1 MAEGAPNAEVESKDL
16 KSLISFYS
24 NYIRNRLFGSSPSPD
39 SGYVGK
45 LAGFYRRRFRPRF
58 PKRSSS
64 LPLPLPPSSSE
75 SSQLFTEAYK
85 VYDVLEDIMAN
96 VLSHLHEIQKH
107 LQFWQVRAKD
117 SDVRKTCFMIFER
130 GPRAFVK
137 ETTHMI
143 RYSII
148 DGSPVNQLVSSASV
162 HISERMAILSRL
174 RCLVAGFLAEVYVE
188 VDRLGEELVK
198 SPKKMLPTILS
209 VVNGLFIKLEGSVQ
223 SLNLP
228 TQNDFRAEESQ
239 LHSLAFE
246 RLPEVTDENS
256 QWSDC
261 EIRDATNLVYQN
273 LHKLESYLSAIVSK
287 YKKPRKLRQY
297 WILYSCEAVGL
308 AACTMW
314 IVKHSRLMGSS
325 DIDNWISKVKD
336 STVSFLKE
344 HVEQPVLAIRDELFD
359 TFKKRHKSVMDVEE
373 LQLTVNSLHR
383 MLLAFCEQTKGQNL
397 PENATDQEMLEVVV
411 TRYEKE
417 LTHPIQ
423 NLVSGELARA
433 LLIQVQKLKL
443 DIETAM
449 LELDQILRANEINFA
464 ILAALPAFFLS
475 FLLLMFFRSWL
486 KQDTRAEGRGR
497 IARVQRRMLIAEID
511 KRIMQCQTC
520 LEQGSEAD
528 ARCMYGLMLYS
539 LDRLYH
545 AVEKH
550 AKATGEWQLLR
561 QDIIDLAKPGLS
573 TENKFRVTSRMG
585 QLYDCLLPSPKRSR

>member
-24 NYIRNRLFGSSPSPD
+24 NYIRNRLFGSSPSPY

-45 LAGFYRRRFRPRF
+45 LAGGFTAGGSVRECVVVVVEA
-58 PKRSSS
+58 SWI
-64 LPLPLPPSSSE
+64 
-75 SSQLFTEAYK
+75 FTEASK

-96 VLSHLHEIQKH
+96 VFSHLHEIQKH
-107 LQFWQVRAKD
+107 LQYWQDRAED
-117 SDVRKTCFMIFER
+117 SDVRKMCFMIFER

-148 DGSPVNQLVSSASV
+148 DGSPVNQLVSSASL
-162 HISERMAILSRL
+162 HIHERMGILSRL
-174 RCLVAGFLAEVYVE
+174 RYLVAGFLAEVYVE

-228 TQNDFRAEESQ
+228 TQNDFPVEESQ

-246 RLPEVTDENS
+246 RLPEVTGENS

-261 EIRDATNLVYQN
+261 EIRVATNLVYQN
-273 LHKLESYLSAIVSK
+273 LHKLESYLSTIVSK

-297 WILYSCEAVGL
+297 WVLYSCEALGL

-325 DIDNWISKVKD
+325 DIDNWISEAKD
-336 STVSFLKE
+336 STVSFLKQ

-373 LQLTVNSLHR
+373 LQLTVNSLRR

-397 PENATDQEMLEVVV
+397 PENATDQEMVEVVM
-411 TRYEKE
+411 TRYFTLLQVEK
-417 LTHPIQ
+417 L
-423 NLVSGELARA
+423 R
-433 LLIQVQKLKL
+433 L

-449 LELDQILRANEINFA
+449 LELDLIHQAVEIYFST
-464 ILAALPAFFLS
+464 LAAFPAFFLS
-475 FLLLMFFRSWL
+475 FLLLMFFRAWL

-497 IARVQRRMLIAEID
+497 IAWVQRRMLIAEINE
-511 KRIMQCQTC
+511 RIMQCQTC

-573 TENKFRVTSRMG
+573 TENKFRVTSQMG
-585 QLYDCLLPSPKRSR
+585 QLYDCLLHSPERSR

>member
-1 MAEGAPNAEVESKDL
+1 MAEGAPNAVVESKDL
-16 KSLISFYS
+16 RLLISFYS
-24 NYIRNRLFGSSPSPD
+24 NYIRNLLFGSSPSPD
-39 SGYVGK
+39 SSYVGK
-45 LAGFYRRRFRPRF
+45 LAVFYRRRFRPWF
-58 PKRSSS
+58 LKRSSS
-64 LPLPLPPSSSE
+64 LHLHLLPSSSE
-75 SSQLFTEAYK
+75 SSQCSVISSVLSWLRLHVMEAYK
-85 VYDVLEDIMAN
+85 VYDALEDIMAD
-96 VLSHLHEIQKH
+96 VFSHLHEIQKH
-107 LQFWQVRAKD
+107 IQFWQVKAKD
-117 SDVRKTCFMIFER
+117 SDVQKMCFMIFER
-130 GPRAFVK
+130 GPQAFVK
-137 ETTHMI
+137 ETTHII

-148 DGSPVNQLVSSASV
+148 DGSPVNQLVSSASL
-162 HISERMAILSRL
+162 HIHERMGILSRL

-188 VDRLGEELVK
+188 VDRLGEELAK

-228 TQNDFRAEESQ
+228 TQNDFRVEESQ

-246 RLPEVTDENS
+246 RLPKVTDKNS

-273 LHKLESYLSAIVSK
+273 LHKLESYLSPIVSK
-287 YKKPRKLRQY
+287 YKRPRKLRQY
-297 WILYSCEAVGL
+297 WILYSCEA
-308 AACTMW
+308 
-314 IVKHSRLMGSS
+314 
-325 DIDNWISKVKD
+325 ISEAKD
-336 STVSFLKE
+336 FTVSFLKE
-344 HVEQPVLAIRDELFD
+344 HVKQLVCS
-359 TFKKRHKSVMDVEE
+359 TFKKRHKSVKNVEE
-373 LQLTVNSLHR
+373 VELTVNSLRR

-397 PENATDQEMLEVVV
+397 PENATDQEMLELVM

-433 LLIQVQKLKL
+433 LLIQVQKFKL

-449 LELDQILRANEINFA
+449 LNLDTILQTVEIYIA
-464 ILAALPAFFLS
+464 TLAALPAFFLS
-475 FLLLMFFRSWL
+475 FLLLMFFRAWL
-486 KQDTRAEGRGR
+486 KQDTKAEGRGR
-497 IARVQRRMLIAEID
+497 IARVKRRMLITEIN
-511 KRIMQCQTC
+511 KCIMQCQTC

-528 ARCMYGLMLYS
+528 ARCMYGLMLYI

-545 AVEKH
+545 AVEKR

-573 TENKFRVTSRMG
+573 TESKLTVTSRMG